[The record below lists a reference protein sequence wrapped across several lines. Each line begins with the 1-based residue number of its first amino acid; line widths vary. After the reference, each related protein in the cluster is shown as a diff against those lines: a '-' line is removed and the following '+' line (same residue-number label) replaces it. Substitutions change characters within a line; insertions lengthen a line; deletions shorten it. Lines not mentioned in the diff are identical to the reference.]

1 MGRSTAGRGSDA
13 SDLVERGRAFAA
25 ERAWSDARDALAR
38 ADEQTPL
45 GIDDLELFAL
55 SSGLAGDDA
64 AMLRTQERLHH
75 AHLGAGRA
83 REAARSAFWIAYRLL
98 SLGEAGRAQGWLA
111 RAERIVDGLGEDCV
125 ERGFLI
131 LPAVQRHLRAGDL
144 GRAEALA
151 LAACETGERFGDR
164 DLIAL
169 SRILLGCAMTKQG
182 RVEGGL
188 SLLDDAMLA
197 ATSNELSPVVA
208 GIVYCTVISTCSQ
221 VYALERAREWTVAL
235 THWCDAQPQLV
246 PFAGA
251 CLVHRAELMELGG
264 DWDDSIEEARRAT
277 ERLSLATDPTASAD
291 AVYQQ
296 AEIHRLRGE
305 FEQAEEAYARARS
318 HGREPL
324 PGLALLRLWQGRCDA
339 AAGSMRRVVAST
351 TDPLR
356 RSRYLPAHVEIM
368 LAAGDLEAA
377 RDAAAELEKLAAGF
391 GTDVL
396 GAIAAQAR
404 ALVLLAGGDAQASV
418 APLRSALL
426 VWRRVRAPYLAARV
440 HVLLGRACAVL
451 GDPDGARLEWNAAR
465 EDFLQLGARPD
476 LAVLDAVSAPPAP
489 PAPQPA
495 RKNPDRL
502 SARELQVLR
511 LIAAGRTN
519 RAMAAELF
527 LSEKTV
533 DRHVSNIFVKIQ
545 VGSRAAAT
553 AYAYEHELIGEARVE
568 PGE

>member
-1 MGRSTAGRGSDA
+1 MVTSTAGRDPDSG
-13 SDLVERGRAFAA
+13 DLARGRAFAT

-38 ADEQTPL
+38 ADEQAPL
-45 GIDDLELFAL
+45 GIADLELLAL
-55 SSGLAGDDA
+55 SSGLAGDEA

-75 AHLGAGRA
+75 VHLEAGSVRA
-83 REAARSAFWIAYRLL
+83 AARSAFWIAYRLL

-111 RAERIVDGLGEDCV
+111 RAERLVEGLGTDCV

-131 LPAVQRHLRAGDL
+131 LPAVQRHLRTGDL

-151 LAACETGERFGDR
+151 LSACEAGERFGDR

-169 SRILLGCAMTKQG
+169 SKTLLGCAITKQG
-182 RVEGGL
+182 RVERGL

-197 ATSNELSPVVA
+197 ATSSELSPVVA
-208 GIVYCTVISTCSQ
+208 GLVYCTVIATCCQ
-221 VYALERAREWTVAL
+221 VYELERAREWTVAL
-235 THWCDAQPQLV
+235 THWCDTQPQLV

-264 DWDDSIEEARRAT
+264 DWDDSIDEAQRAT
-277 ERLSLATDPTASAD
+277 ERLSRATDPTASA
-291 AVYQQ
+291 AAAYQQ

-305 FEQAEEAYARARS
+305 LEQAEEAYARATS

-324 PGLALLRLWQGRCDA
+324 PGVALLRLSQGRCDA
-339 AAGSMRRVVAST
+339 AAGSMRRVLAST
-351 TDPLR
+351 LDPLQR
-356 RSRYLPAHVEIM
+356 ARYLPAHVEIM
-368 LAAGDLEAA
+368 LAAGDLDAA
-377 RDAAAELEKLAAGF
+377 RSAAAELGELAAGF

-404 ALVLLAGGDAQASV
+404 VLVLLAGGDALASV
-418 APLRSALL
+418 APLRAALL

-440 HVLLGRACAVL
+440 HVLLGRACAAL

-465 EDFLQLGARPD
+465 EEFLKLGAAPD
-476 LAVLDAVSAPPAP
+476 LAALDAVSAPPVAA
-489 PAPQPA
+489 APQRAA
-495 RKNPDRL
+495 RSADRL

-511 LIAAGRTN
+511 LIASGRTN
-519 RAMAAELF
+519 RAVAAELF
-527 LSEKTV
+527 LSGKTV
-533 DRHVSNIFVKIQ
+533 DRHVSNIFVKIR

-553 AYAYEHELIGEARVE
+553 AYAYKHDLIGEASVDL
-568 PGE
+568 GD